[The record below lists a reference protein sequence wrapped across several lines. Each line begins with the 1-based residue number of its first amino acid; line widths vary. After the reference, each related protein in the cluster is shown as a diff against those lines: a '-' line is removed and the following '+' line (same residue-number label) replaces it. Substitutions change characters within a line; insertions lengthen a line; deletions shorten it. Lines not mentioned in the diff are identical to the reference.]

1 MHLLLS
7 EYLASATFTATMGTE
22 DDDEVFLSCSDEE
35 VYKETGAKKG
45 ELVRGWRPK
54 KAEDVVRLSEA
65 VHNSPDGTIPLSWQ
79 CPGRRPPTPNTDEE
93 YETDEEESGGKS
105 SSAAAGTG
113 GADAGQ
119 ADPAAAEKEAA
130 AAAMDFDFD
139 ADDEDGIKP
148 GAGTPARRALHP
160 GQQRELKGSARKK
173 TTDFNSILSNMRRH
187 KQMDAAKAK
196 AAAAASSAAATSTVA
211 AASSAE
217 AAAASDAPSTP
228 SSK

>member
-1 MHLLLS
+1 MLSLLLHLLLS
-7 EYLASATFTATMGTE
+7 EYFSTFTATMGTE

-65 VHNSPDGTIPLSWQ
+65 VLSSPDGIIPLSWQ
-79 CPGRRPPTPNTDEE
+79 CPGKRPCTPNEDEE
-93 YETDEEESGGKS
+93 YETDDEDAGGKS
-105 SSAAAGTG
+105 ASGASAA
-113 GADAGQ
+113 GADANQ
-119 ADPAAAEKEAA
+119 AESDSADKDAA

-139 ADDEDGIKP
+139 ADDDAIKP
-148 GAGTPARRALHP
+148 GAGTPTRIALHP

-196 AAAAASSAAATSTVA
+196 AAAAA
-211 AASSAE
+211 ASSGT
-217 AAAASDAPSTP
+217 AAAAPGTSASTAPATTAP
-228 SSK
+228 K

>member
-1 MHLLLS
+1 MLLHLLLS
-7 EYLASATFTATMGTE
+7 EYLSTFTATMGTE

-93 YETDEEESGGKS
+93 YETDEEESAGKS
-105 SSAAAGTG
+105 SSAAAGNG

-119 ADPAAAEKEAA
+119 ADSAAAEKEAA

-196 AAAAASSAAATSTVA
+196 AAAAASNAAATSAGA

-228 SSK
+228 ASK